1 MRKLV
6 QIFVLGHY
14 NFHEA
19 HSFPRVRKTV
29 RILEQIISAD
39 KSPYKCLRQIE
50 ALVNIHIHINFQ
62 IKNYKQFYA
71 AQKTLRKL

>member
-1 MRKLV
+1 M
-6 QIFVLGHY
+6 
-14 NFHEA
+14 
-19 HSFPRVRKTV
+19 
-29 RILEQIISAD
+29 
-39 KSPYKCLRQIE
+39 E